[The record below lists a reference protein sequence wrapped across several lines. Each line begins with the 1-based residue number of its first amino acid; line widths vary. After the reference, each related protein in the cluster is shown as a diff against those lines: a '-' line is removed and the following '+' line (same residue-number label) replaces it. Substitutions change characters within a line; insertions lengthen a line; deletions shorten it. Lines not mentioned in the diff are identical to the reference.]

1 MIRAVHYTMGIS
13 LGLLVLILLEG
24 MMTLG
29 SAFKFETYSV
39 FGWIMQGILVVFTIS
54 LSILIIAGE
63 ESKMK

>member
-1 MIRAVHYTMGIS
+1 MIKAVHYTMGIS

-24 MMTLG
+24 LMTLG

-54 LSILIIAGE
+54 LSILIIVGE

>member
-1 MIRAVHYTMGIS
+1 MIKAVHYTMGIS

-29 SAFKFETYSV
+29 SAFNFETYSV

-54 LSILIIAGE
+54 LSILIIVGE

>member
-24 MMTLG
+24 LLTLG
-29 SAFKFETYSV
+29 SAFKFETSSV

>member
-1 MIRAVHYTMGIS
+1 MIKAVHYIMGIS